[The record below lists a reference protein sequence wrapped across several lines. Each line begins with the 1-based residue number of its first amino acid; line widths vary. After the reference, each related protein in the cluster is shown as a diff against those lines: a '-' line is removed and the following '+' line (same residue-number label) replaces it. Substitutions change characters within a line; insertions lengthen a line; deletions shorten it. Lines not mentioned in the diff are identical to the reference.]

1 MNLSEKLRK
10 QLREI
15 DAFPKIDPVYVR
27 QTTSGGIATILV
39 CVIISFLT
47 CLHVYD
53 YINPVPSHS
62 FVVDS
67 LVQEKLFIDIDMTVA
82 MPCSSKYPLNN

>member
-1 MNLSEKLRK
+1 MEKYEKR
-10 QLREI
+10 LREL

-39 CVIISFLT
+39 CLITIFMT
-47 CLHVYD
+47 ILHIYD
-53 YINPVPSHS
+53 YINPVPSYS

-67 LVQEKLFIDIDMTVA
+67 LVQEKLFINIDMTIA
-82 MPCSSKYPLNN
+82 MPCASNNVLKL